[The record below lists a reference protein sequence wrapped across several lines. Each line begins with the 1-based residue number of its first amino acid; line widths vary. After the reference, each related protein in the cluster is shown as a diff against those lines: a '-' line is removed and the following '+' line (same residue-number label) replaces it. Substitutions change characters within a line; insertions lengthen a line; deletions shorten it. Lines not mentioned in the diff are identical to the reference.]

1 MKLLMLMGSAIRL
14 CVVLLSTAL
23 FYYYADCH
31 YAERCDGMSVDVL
44 ISVYAETVT
53 GDIFVHYKLL
63 SRALKYWTQVCQ
75 LLHY

>member
-1 MKLLMLMGSAIRL
+1 MGVPL
-14 CVVLLSTAL
+14 GCVIMLSTAL

-31 YAERCDGMSVDVL
+31 CTESRDGMSVDVVIL
-44 ISVYAETVT
+44 VYAETVT

-75 LLHY
+75 LLCY